1 MENDVVANN
10 FRFFLILLLK
20 IVWIKYLCIKKWK
33 KNNSQTQSNNLF
45 YFILLNNSWVL
56 LSLLEI

>member
-45 YFILLNNSWVL
+45 YFILLNN
-56 LSLLEI
+56 